1 MTSRR
6 RRHRQGFTLIELLVV
21 ISIIGILVGLLLPAI
36 TAAREAGRRAKCQS
50 NMRNVVLGI
59 LGYVTTNN
67 VLPPSG
73 EFGEDP
79 TPSSVATFQADPSKG
94 AVITWTTG
102 GGDGTGATTPMYSW
116 VVPILPYLDSAEL
129 FNQWTM
135 FNGSYANGCVPYNAV
150 TSPILGQASNNKI
163 AETAIGVLICPDD
176 NTIQT
181 GQGNLSYVVNGGFA
195 LYQAYPIGWVGSPI
209 DGQGAPSVP
218 LIWSN
223 NGLAATIGVTS
234 KLGVM
239 FPESTYAQG
248 IQIRVPYNVRSSL
261 TAIADGA
268 SNTILMSENT
278 LTGANALAP
287 NASNLTGWAGNWAC
301 PFPNFTSFIGASN
314 VCGGKSYTFPTSV
327 DCTAGQLS
335 PVGDTDGLGWSLAN
349 KVGTNAN
356 IGGGQNFT
364 AEGLYPFSN
373 SAHPGGCNMGFCDG
387 AVRFISNTID
397 GTVYSKLITPAG
409 SKLPAPTP
417 TIPGLKQMPLNQDS
431 FAQ

>member
-1 MTSRR
+1 V
-6 RRHRQGFTLIELLVV
+6 LA
-21 ISIIGILVGLLLPAI
+21 IL
-36 TAAREAGRRAKCQS
+36 
-50 NMRNVVLGI
+50 N
-59 LGYVTTNN
+59 YVTTKN

-79 TPSSVATFQADPSKG
+79 TPAAVAAFIADPSKG
-94 AVITWTTG
+94 AVITWMTAGGSTT
-102 GGDGTGATTPMYSW
+102 TTPMYSW
-116 VVPILPYLDSAEL
+116 VVPILPYLDNAEL

-135 FNGSYANGCVPYNAV
+135 FDTSGIYANGCVPYIDRNAFI
-150 TSPILGQASNNKI
+150 TGQASNNKI

-181 GQGNLSYVVNGGFA
+181 GQGNLSYVVNGGFS
-195 LYQAYPIGWVGSPI
+195 LYQAYPIGWVGSPT
-209 DGQGAPSVP
+209 DGAGTVSAP
-218 LIWSN
+218 LIWTNSPL
-223 NGLAATIGVTS
+223 GAAATMGITS

-239 FPESTYAQG
+239 FPESTYTQG
-248 IQIRVPYNVRSSL
+248 VNVRIPWNVRSSL

-278 LTGANALAP
+278 LTGAATSTP
-287 NASNLTGWAGNWAC
+287 NAPTYPANWAC

-314 VCGGKSYTFPTSV
+314 VCGGKSYTFPASV

-335 PVGDTDGLGWSLAN
+335 PIGDFDGPGWSLAN
-349 KVGTNAN
+349 KVGTYAN
-356 IGGGQNFT
+356 VGGGQNFT
-364 AEGLYPFSN
+364 IEGLYPFSN

-397 GTVYSKLITPAG
+397 GTVYAKIITPAG
-409 SKLPAPTP
+409 SKLPVATDSSGLN
-417 TIPGLKQMPLNQDS
+417 GLKQLPVNQDA